1 MKKTNVTF
9 FLLFFLLSSI
19 FFPVIFVSA
28 DIVPAEDDSTMIYIV
43 EGDGT
48 YTAWGPTTWAFGA
61 SSSTMVGGQ
70 GGSPKGMTLEKF
82 WEIRETTVFPYF
94 EYVPVLATG
103 YDVVE
108 YYPEETN
115 SYGWTNKDGIKVMN
129 ITLRENVLFHDGS
142 EWNATVAKWNIDRAY
157 VLTGNLTGS
166 EGDGHSD
173 IMGHMTF
180 KPGPAYEPFY
190 TPSWNHSSTY
200 NNDLVNGLPEPPQYY
215 GKDNDPNLSWT
226 NVSRTYI
233 ADGHYSIFNKT
244 LVVKDASQTAS
255 GTGGT
260 IQIEFNDWV
269 TDLRLVAWIAM
280 ISMEQYG
287 DMFYTQIYDEFDLT
301 GDDLACGTGTYK
313 ALSVD
318 KVDGIFYMERNDDYW
333 DYDGLRAEGK
343 MIVKDGIISMV
354 VGADAGQTITTA
366 LIAGDADVAVDG
378 PYGELYED
386 QLKNSTILEYID
398 TGTADSIEQIDFIQQ
413 NTDLA
418 FRKAISYAFNYT
430 QYLVNVKEG
439 NAIRCDNLMGMN
451 SVYIDDTVV
460 GSYHDLTIA
469 RATLLN
475 DATYGA
481 ILSGEGITAS
491 STTAEWNTFADN
503 VGSLSAADEELF
515 TFNFLHDIYGVD
527 LTSILETSIADIGIV
542 LNKSGATPADPY
554 GNWKFITAYGMWIPM
569 LYDRPNQ
576 YARDLEGFLVDWP
589 MPKTDL
595 GYLDAFYV
603 YTSQWSDAA
612 SEWSV
617 IPDTWNW
624 GLINDPTLAEYIRG
638 LYFEDDAGR
647 LDLYSDIQVRTATIT
662 YPSMFISQDKQGRVH
677 NKKWDV
683 DWYWG
688 GFDFAQV
695 SPGPGPSVA
704 PIPGFSMIPL
714 FIFSAI
720 SIVAIGYTIKRKKK

>member
-1 MKKTNVTF
+1 MKKTKLTI
-9 FLLFFLLSSI
+9 FLLFVLFCSTI
-19 FFPVIFVSA
+19 IPIFVSA
-28 DIVPAEDDSTMIYIV
+28 DITPAEDDSTMIYIV

-61 SSSTMVGGQ
+61 SSATMVGGQ
-70 GGSPKGMTLEKF
+70 GGSPKGMTLEKLF
-82 WEIRETTVFPYF
+82 EIRETTVFPYF

-108 YYPEETN
+108 YYPEEVN
-115 SYGWTNKDGIKVMN
+115 SYGWTNKAGIKVMN
-129 ITLRENVLFHDGS
+129 ITLRENVIFHDGS

-166 EGDGHSD
+166 EGAGHSD

-190 TPSWNHSSTY
+190 TTSWNHSSTY
-200 NNDLVNGLPEPPQYY
+200 NNDPVNGLPEPPQYY

-226 NVSRTYI
+226 TVDRTYL
-233 ADGHYSIFNKT
+233 ADGHYAIFNKT
-244 LVVKDASQTAS
+244 LIVKDASQTAS

-260 IQIEFNDWV
+260 IQIEFNDWI

-287 DMFYTQIYDEFDLT
+287 DMFYTQIQDIFDWT
-301 GDDLACGTGTYK
+301 GDQLACGTGTYK

-318 KVDGIFYMERNDDYW
+318 KTDGIMYMERNDDYW
-333 DYDGLRAEGK
+333 NYDALRAEGK
-343 MIVKDGIISMV
+343 MIVKDGIISIV

-366 LIAGDADVAVDG
+366 MLAGDADMAVDG

-386 QLKNSTILEYID
+386 QLKNSTILDYID
-398 TGTADSIEQIDFIQQ
+398 TGTADSMEQIDFIQP

-439 NAIRCDNLMGMN
+439 NAIRADNLMGMN
-451 SVYIDDTVV
+451 SVYIDNTVV

-469 RATLLN
+469 RAALLD

-481 ILSGEGITAS
+481 VLTAEGITAS
-491 STTAEWNTFADN
+491 STTTEWNTFADN
-503 VGSLSAADEELF
+503 VGSLSATDEELF

-527 LTSILETSIADIGIV
+527 LTSILETSIADIGMV

-554 GNWKFITAYGMWIPM
+554 GDWKFTSAWGMWIPM
-569 LYDRPNQ
+569 LYDRPAQ

-603 YTSQWSDAA
+603 YTSQWSDIT
-612 SEWSV
+612 SSWSS

-624 GLINDPTLAEYIRG
+624 GLINDATLAEDIRG

-647 LDLYSDIQVRTATIT
+647 LDLYSDIQERTATVT
-662 YPSMFISQDKQGRVH
+662 YPSMFISQDKQGRVN
-677 NKKWDV
+677 NKKWTV
-683 DWYWG
+683 GWYWG
-688 GFDFAQV
+688 GFDFAEV
-695 SPGPGPSVA
+695 SAGPGPTVA
-704 PIPGFSMIPL
+704 PIPGFPIVML
-714 FIFSAI
+714 LGI
-720 SIVAIGYTIKRKKK
+720 SLVAIVFVVKRKRRIEIK